1 MIKPPYN
8 IDSIILEKAQAI
20 QLALFDVDGVLT
32 DGSLFYNEF
41 GEEIKRFNVLD
52 GHGLKQ
58 LKENQVIVGI
68 ISAKRS
74 AALTKRLNDLGIE
87 HQLTGISDKL
97 SAYQK
102 LITSLNITTE
112 NTCFTGDDVIDI
124 PVMQTS
130 GLSFS
135 VENGHYSVKE
145 IADWVTPMSGGYG
158 AVRAICDVINY
169 AKQLGRQ

>member
-1 MIKPPYN
+1 MTKPPYN
-8 IDSIILEKAQAI
+8 IASKIIEKAQSI

-32 DGSLFYNEF
+32 DGSLFYTKH
-41 GEEIKRFNVLD
+41 GEEVKRFNVLD
-52 GHGLKQ
+52 GQGLKQ
-58 LKENQVIVGI
+58 LKENQIIIGI
-68 ISAKRS
+68 ISAKQS
-74 AALTKRLNDLGIE
+74 AALTKRLNDLDIE

-124 PVMQTS
+124 PIMQAC
-130 GLSFS
+130 GLAFS
-135 VENGHYSVKE
+135 VDNGHYCVKE

-169 AKQLGRQ
+169 AKQLDKQ